1 MDWLTRLPWIGP
13 WIARGMR
20 THAWR
25 AFDHLQRAQW
35 TRLAAA
41 ITFTSFV
48 ALFPLLTV
56 GAAIGAA
63 VLSPAELHTLEHRLA
78 QQVPG
83 LSQRLDIA
91 GLQANAGTVGLIGG
105 VLLFLTGAGWVA
117 QTRGC
122 LRAVWGL
129 EPDQDNPVRRRLVD
143 GAILLGLG
151 ATGLASVLCS
161 TFATTAVG
169 WAARHLGVASGGA
182 GDVLLTVA
190 SYVFAVLA
198 DVLLLAYLLTW
209 LPGVTPPRRSVA
221 VAGLMGAA
229 GFELLKALLGGYL
242 QGVAGRTMYGAF
254 GTPVALLLWFNFM
267 ARLLLFCA
275 AWTATGHDDRGA
287 PAPGGA
293 AVTSC
298 PAVPAARA
306 VRATPASPGE
316 PAESLVREASGTPAT
331 SGPPGRAAA
340 ARPAAATSA
349 ARPSP
354 PRPGRPAGRR

>member
-1 MDWLTRLPWIGP
+1 MDWLTRLPGIGP

-63 VLSPAELHTLEHRLA
+63 VLTPAELRTLEHRLA

-105 VLLFLTGAGWVA
+105 VLLFLTGVGWVA

-143 GAILLGLG
+143 GAILVGLG
-151 ATGLASVLCS
+151 AAGLASVLCS

-169 WAARHLGVASGGA
+169 WAARQLGPAGG
-182 GDVLLTVA
+182 GVGGVLLTVA
-190 SYVFAVLA
+190 GYVLAVLA
-198 DVLLLAYLLTW
+198 DVVLLAYLLTW

-254 GTPVALLLWFNFM
+254 GTPVALLLWFNFI

-275 AWTATGHDDRGA
+275 AWTATGHDGRGA

-293 AVTSC
+293 AAASC
-298 PAVPAARA
+298 SVVPAAPATPACPGRPAVPGT
-306 VRATPASPGE
+306 RATPARDG
-316 PAESLVREASGTPAT
+316 
-331 SGPPGRAAA
+331 A

-349 ARPSP
+349 AHPSP
-354 PRPGRPAGRR
+354 PRPGSPAARR